1 VQYGQQS
8 IWGLE
13 AVYDNG
19 GKVLSFAARF
29 EQHCDGED
37 PGLRG
42 KIFYQAEFPFC
53 HSTLQPDFNGDC
65 IFNLI
70 DLAHLSALWLINY
83 EQEPLLSACEPEDF
97 DQDGSDYLADCD
109 DTSPAVH
116 PGMTEIFGNGIDD
129 DCNGQADDGC

>member
-1 VQYGQQS
+1 MAVGTYEAAERFPFQS
-8 IWGLE
+8 AGRPGLNLSGMGRGCNTVSSRFGVLE

-83 EQEPLLSACEPEDF
+83 ERAIASGL
-97 DQDGSDYLADCD
+97 
-109 DTSPAVH
+109 
-116 PGMTEIFGNGIDD
+116 
-129 DCNGQADDGC
+129 